1 MTVEDFMS
9 LFDDNTYF
17 EVESVTDYAS
27 GDRFEITHRGASLL
41 KRIVKNVTVQEDGSV
56 YVTVL

>member
-1 MTVEDFMS
+1 MTVQAFIS
-9 LFDDNTYF
+9 LFNDNTFF
-17 EVESVTDYAS
+17 EVESMNTYAS

>member
-27 GDRFEITHRGASLL
+27 GDRVDISRHGPCLL
-41 KRIVKNVTVQEDGSV
+41 KRVVKRVVVYENGSV
-56 YVTVL
+56 WVTVL

>member
-1 MTVEDFMS
+1 MTVQAFIT
-9 LFDDNTYF
+9 LFADNTFF
-17 EVESVTDYAS
+17 EIESVTAYAS
-27 GDRFEITHRGASLL
+27 GDRFDIIHRGASLL